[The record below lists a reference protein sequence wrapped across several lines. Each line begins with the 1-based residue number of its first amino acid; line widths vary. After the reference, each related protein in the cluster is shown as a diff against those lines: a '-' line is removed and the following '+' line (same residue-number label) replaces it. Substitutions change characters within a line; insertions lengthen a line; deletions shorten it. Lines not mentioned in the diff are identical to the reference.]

1 MGFPELIRIEVK
13 TTTSEQVPLPARELE
28 ALATKGNAEAGILAA
43 LFWCGDR
50 NVDGRWLIADAEQT
64 FRKSGANAISVSKA
78 NMVRAHRSQ
87 PWLADLKEHITNN
100 WPGFLHAFFN
110 DAMSGHEVLCV
121 VLADCHAAG
130 NIAERLPKERILDT
144 DHRDA
149 VRSIIEQ
156 HGESVAGHV
165 FQDLF
170 AYLVGY
176 AGYADVIRDGVLSV
190 GYYNFFFGYPYY
202 VDGVFSARGSY
213 VDFNSVRSVDGAF
226 RFTFKGGTPW
236 AVFSLSV
243 RENNRTVGR
252 AAADFT
258 RFDRIRVEAKGASG
272 GERLLLHL
280 KDKNDPDDGTQ
291 TNVEI
296 VLGTDWETYEFSLS
310 DFETAD
316 LSALHLALGFL
327 MLNEAS
333 PVSFSVRT
341 VKFLKPAG
349 QEIGG
354 ET

>member
-78 NMVRAHRSQ
+78 NMLRAHRSQ

-110 DAMSGHEVLCV
+110 DAMAGHEVLCV

-176 AGYADVIRDGVLSV
+176 AGYADVLLNAVGVPDATVS
-190 GYYNFFFGYPYY
+190 GFRARSSFAS
-202 VDGVFSARGSY
+202 SAQTIELGE
-213 VDFNSVRSVDGAF
+213 
-226 RFTFKGGTPW
+226 FTVEEARRLLHSCEASGE
-236 AVFSLSV
+236 AELAS
-243 RENNRTVGR
+243 
-252 AAADFT
+252 
-258 RFDRIRVEAKGASG
+258 RIRERMEESKVDCEPEA
-272 GERLLLHL
+272 
-280 KDKNDPDDGTQ
+280 D
-291 TNVEI
+291 
-296 VLGTDWETYEFSLS
+296 
-310 DFETAD
+310 
-316 LSALHLALGFL
+316 
-327 MLNEAS
+327 
-333 PVSFSVRT
+333 
-341 VKFLKPAG
+341 
-349 QEIGG
+349 
-354 ET
+354 

>member
-1 MGFPELIRIEVK
+1 MDFPELIRIEVK

-110 DAMSGHEVLCV
+110 DAMAGHEVLCV

-170 AYLVGY
+170 AYLVGF
-176 AGYADVIRDGVLSV
+176 AGY
-190 GYYNFFFGYPYY
+190 
-202 VDGVFSARGSY
+202 
-213 VDFNSVRSVDGAF
+213 
-226 RFTFKGGTPW
+226 
-236 AVFSLSV
+236 
-243 RENNRTVGR
+243 
-252 AAADFT
+252 
-258 RFDRIRVEAKGASG
+258 
-272 GERLLLHL
+272 
-280 KDKNDPDDGTQ
+280 
-291 TNVEI
+291 TNVLLNP
-296 VLGTDWETYEFSLS
+296 VGVPDATVSGFSNSTDSEPATVQLVGL
-310 DFETAD
+310 T
-316 LSALHLALGFL
+316 LHEARRLTEHCERSGDDELAQKIRRQL
-327 MLNEAS
+327 
-333 PVSFSVRT
+333 PDT
-341 VKFLKPAG
+341 
-349 QEIGG
+349 
-354 ET
+354 